1 MSDDVTISHRGASY
15 QLGRGPHFYG
25 IWAAGS
31 TDSPPLEWW
40 PDTGDGW
47 SAAWLRFSQ
56 LEAPGAVTQV
66 GAAPAAG
73 FAPAADFGTGATP
86 ARTGRLTPGA
96 IAAAAVIGIG
106 VLVGIIGLFPS
117 YFGGQSLASESGE
130 LVPHLIYLAGWA
142 AAAVLVLLG
151 GGRQRAGALLGIGIS
166 VVTFGL
172 FLADI
177 GTVAAGSSGGAGLVL
192 SSAGWLACAA
202 GSVIAVRL
210 RPAGRQDPVRERRQW
225 VPAVTMMLA
234 ALGAAIAFAPSWDR
248 YVLHTVTGFS
258 QTTTAG
264 NAFANPGP
272 VIVGDVAVMVAV
284 VAVAVVAGLW
294 RPARYGAAL
303 LAGAVIP
310 LAGQAISAIVE
321 VAQGASPAQF
331 GVTPGQAAQLGL
343 TIQSSLTLAFWVY
356 CAFLV
361 ALLLSCAVMTSP
373 LDAAVPQPPVPA
385 VPRPADGPSSAVSA
399 T

>member
-1 MSDDVTISHRGASY
+1 MSEDVTISHRGASY
-15 QLGRGPHFYG
+15 QLGRGPRFYG
-25 IWAAGS
+25 IWPAGS

-40 PDTGDGW
+40 PETDDGW

-56 LEAPGAVTQV
+56 LEVPGAVTHV

-73 FAPAADFGTGATP
+73 FAPAATFGTAAASRPGRP
-86 ARTGRLTPGA
+86 AAGA
-96 IAAAAVIGIG
+96 IVAAALLGVGLLIGI
-106 VLVGIIGLFPS
+106 VGLFPA
-117 YFGGQSLASESGE
+117 YFGGTSLASESSE

-142 AAAVLVLLG
+142 AAAVLVVLG
-151 GGRQRAGALLGIGIS
+151 GGRQRAGALLGIGLS
-166 VVTFGL
+166 AVTLGL

-177 GTVAAGSSGGAGLVL
+177 GTVAAGTSGGAGLVL
-192 SSAGWLACAA
+192 SSAGWLLCAA
-202 GSVIAVRL
+202 GSVVALRL
-210 RPAGRQDPVRERRQW
+210 RTTGRQAWAREPRQW
-225 VPAVTMMLA
+225 VPTVTMMLA
-234 ALGAAIAFAPSWDR
+234 AVGAAIAFAPSWDR
-248 YVLHTVTGFS
+248 YVLHTATGFS

-272 VIVGDVAVMVAV
+272 VITGDVAVMVAV

-310 LAGQAISAIVE
+310 LAAQAISAIVE
-321 VAQGASPAQF
+321 VVQGTPPAQF

-361 ALLLSCAVMTSP
+361 ALLLSCAIMTSP
-373 LDAAVPQPPVPA
+373 LDATAPQPPVPA
-385 VPRPADGPSSAVSA
+385 IPRPADAPGSAVSA
-399 T
+399 S